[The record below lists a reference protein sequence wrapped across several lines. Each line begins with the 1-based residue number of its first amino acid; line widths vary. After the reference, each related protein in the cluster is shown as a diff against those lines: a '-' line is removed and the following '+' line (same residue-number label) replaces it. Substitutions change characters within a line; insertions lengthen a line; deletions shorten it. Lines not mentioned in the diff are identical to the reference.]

1 MARKVTVTAE
11 QVNAAADAMKAE
23 GIRPTSR
30 AIREALGED
39 ASMGSINRLLNRWKG
54 AQERPAEPDLEL
66 SDSVQQ
72 AIVDFM
78 AAKLNATSEA
88 FEAELAEQHREVADL
103 ASENE
108 SQLDMID
115 NLQADLEAARAE
127 VAHEREVAEHART
140 ELAKAQLRLE
150 SLPHLEEA
158 AEKAHM
164 ELAKAQFKLESI
176 PRLEEAAEQARTE
189 LFKNKLQ
196 LEAMARLEQ
205 ELATVRGELEAER
218 HELGEIHAELEEERD
233 LRIKA
238 QQFIIDPIF
247 KQRVMPNAGHPS
259 ANAALSA
266 AHPGA
271 NAALSA
277 AANTASTNESSV
289 ADEA

>member
-30 AIREALGED
+30 AIRESLGED
-39 ASMGSINRLLNRWKG
+39 ASMGSINRLLNRWKSV
-54 AQERPAEPDLEL
+54 QERPAEPDLGL
-66 SDSVQQ
+66 SDTVQQ
-72 AIVDFM
+72 AIIDFM
-78 AAKLNATSEA
+78 AAKLDAVSEA
-88 FEAELAEQHREVADL
+88 FETELAEQHREVADL
-103 ASENE
+103 AGENE

-176 PRLEEAAEQARTE
+176 PRLEEAAEAARTE

-196 LEAMARLEQ
+196 LEAMGRLEE
-205 ELATVRGELEAER
+205 ELASARAELEAER

-247 KQRVMPNAGHPS
+247 KQRVMPSAAHPS

-266 AHPGA
+266 APTA
-271 NAALSA
+271 
-277 AANTASTNESSV
+277 ASTNDSSV